1 MATGYAAARVTVDKL
16 LADVGGLLADLTSA
30 ETPQDAEIAEAEDA
44 RRVIDA
50 QVSR

>member
-1 MATGYAAARVTVDKL
+1 MASGYVAAREAIDKL

-30 ETPQDAEIAEAEDA
+30 ETPDSDAEAEDA

-50 QVSR
+50 QVSK